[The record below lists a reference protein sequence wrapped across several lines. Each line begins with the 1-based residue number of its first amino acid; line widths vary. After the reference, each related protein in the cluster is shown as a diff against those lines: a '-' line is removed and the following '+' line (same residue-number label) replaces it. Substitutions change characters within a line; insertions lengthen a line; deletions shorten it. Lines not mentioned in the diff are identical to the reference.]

1 MKRQLIAGLA
11 LLVAVV
17 VHGVNMP
24 MNPFTFVGRVMDAE
38 HVAFDT
44 NVTATVTALTADGVK
59 LAQCQTYFNAASK
72 YNYRLVIQLT
82 DSQVNGYSTVGSV
95 LTIVVK
101 DSYGKIWTG
110 LVSAADSTMLRS
122 GGIKEL
128 NIVLADTSKGY
139 GMDNDLYEYL
149 KALWED
155 SDYWKEG
162 EAFDVN
168 KDYDGD
174 GISTLQEAY
183 AGTDPFNAEDCFK
196 IIDFKALTAGQ
207 NQDRHKVVFTTRPGR
222 VYTLQTASNL
232 SDGNAWKDV
241 EFSMSDE
248 SNSVP
253 ITVINVSREATPDPT
268 TTVYLL
274 PTTNS
279 MSLFRVKQ
287 L

>member
-1 MKRQLIAGLA
+1 MKRHLIAGMA
-11 LLVAVV
+11 LLAALVTWA
-17 VHGVNMP
+17 VNMP

-38 HVAFDT
+38 HVAFGT
-44 NVTATVTALTADGVK
+44 NNVVTVTALSTNGVK

-82 DSQVNGYSTVGSV
+82 DSTVSGYSKVGDV
-95 LTIVVK
+95 LTITVT
-101 DSYGKIWTG
+101 DPYGKVWAG
-110 LVSAADSTMLRS
+110 LVSAEDATVLRS

-155 SDYWKEG
+155 SDYWAED
-162 EAFDVN
+162 ETFDVN

-183 AGTDPFNAEDCFK
+183 AGTDPFNSEDVFK
-196 IIDFKALTAGQ
+196 ILDFKMGVDDALHQ
-207 NQDRHKVVFTTRPGR
+207 IVFTTRPGR
-222 VYTLQTASNL
+222 AYALQTSSDL
-232 SDGNAWKDV
+232 SDKNAWKDV
-241 EFSMSDE
+241 AFLTRDDASAAP
-248 SNSVP
+248 V
-253 ITVINVSREATPDPT
+253 TLINLSADAMPDPT
-268 TTVYLL
+268 TTVYLF

-279 MSLFRVKQ
+279 ASFFRVKQ